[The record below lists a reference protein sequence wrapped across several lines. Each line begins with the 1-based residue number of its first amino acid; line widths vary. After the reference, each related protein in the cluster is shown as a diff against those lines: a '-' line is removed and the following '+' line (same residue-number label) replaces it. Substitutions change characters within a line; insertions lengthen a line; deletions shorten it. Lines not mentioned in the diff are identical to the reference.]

1 MSWWEPCYPA
11 SRALRWQDLICFVSG
26 RKRPWCVCWNAGSSR
41 CSVCLVIFFHWHPS
55 LMTYPTRPAHGGV
68 TRRCS
73 PAAASEIDFKSP
85 LFERR
90 NQECRFNL
98 VTYLTASMCLSRANL
113 SALSTLLAE
122 YMLEMTLSGC
132 GLKLDTNLLM
142 CWCLCGR
149 RLLSVLFFALPVCVF
164 VCLLYLYCEQ
174 HFQ

>member
-1 MSWWEPCYPA
+1 
-11 SRALRWQDLICFVSG
+11 
-26 RKRPWCVCWNAGSSR
+26 
-41 CSVCLVIFFHWHPS
+41 
-55 LMTYPTRPAHGGV
+55 MTYPTRPAHGGV

-142 CWCLCGR
+142 CWMFVWQEVAQC
-149 RLLSVLFFALPVCVF
+149 SVLCTASVCVCVPF
-164 VCLLYLYCEQ
+164 IFIL
-174 HFQ
+174 